1 MPKITKSGN
10 KSPTLATAT
19 AQPDHL
25 DSFMAEIDNLV
36 IDERRVNLKPFS
48 KSASPDILLVT
59 KVHNKPL
66 TVVGLVVKQ
75 CIRTEV
81 KRTTVEDECDQF
93 NRMFESKEG
102 RLNVLVVCA
111 TVYSAELNKK
121 FEAEDR
127 PVSKSAIYPSGAFKQ
142 IDEVILLNLSTPE
155 NRAEF
160 FGTQGE
166 DTLRHVLES
175 AIEKAP
181 VQYINHV

>member
-19 AQPDHL
+19 AHPDHL

-66 TVVGLVVKQ
+66 TVGLVVKQ

-127 PVSKSAIYPSGAFKQ
+127 PVSKSTIYPSGAFKQ
-142 IDEVILLNLSTPE
+142 IDEVILLNFSTPE

-166 DTLRHVLES
+166 DTLMHVLES
-175 AIEKAP
+175 AIEKVP